1 MDGKDTSTTYTPFL
15 MQYSETIDPG
25 DKLHGEY
32 ETRITEVNDETT
44 DDN

>member
-1 MDGKDTSTTYTPFL
+1 MDGKDSFTTYTPFL
-15 MQYSETIDPG
+15 VQYSEAIDLG
-25 DKLHGEY
+25 DKLHGQY

>member
-1 MDGKDTSTTYTPFL
+1 MDGKDNFTTYTPFL
-15 MQYSETIDPG
+15 AQYSNVIEQG
-25 DKLHGEY
+25 EKLHGQY